1 MRVINVFD
9 TIQIPDENISVEVA
23 LIVGFADFSKGKI
36 RIKPIGGAEQIIV
49 ADAKPEEHYLLGSPS
64 DLITKHIRMA
74 CGGFLADP
82 QGASGGSFLATCAF
96 FQGDQC
102 IQSSKPVSGKFAQG
116 EAMINFNII
125 CSFA

>member
-9 TIQIPDENISVEVA
+9 TIQIPDEKTDVEVA

-36 RIKPIGGAEQIIV
+36 RIKPIGGTEQVITP
-49 ADAKPEEHYLLGSPS
+49 DAKPEVHYSLGSPA
-64 DLITKHIRMA
+64 DLITKHIRMV
-74 CGGFLADP
+74 CGGYLADP
-82 QGASGGSFLATCAF
+82 QGTSEGSFLATCAF

-102 IQSSKPVSGKFAQG
+102 IQSSQPVSGKFAKG

-125 CSFA
+125 CSFG